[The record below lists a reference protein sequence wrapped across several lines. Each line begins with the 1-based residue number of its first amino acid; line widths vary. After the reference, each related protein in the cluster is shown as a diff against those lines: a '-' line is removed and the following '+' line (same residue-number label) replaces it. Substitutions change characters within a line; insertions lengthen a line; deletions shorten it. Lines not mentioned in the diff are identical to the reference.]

1 MVAGFVVTDRFREV
15 AEEIAE
21 IFGIPPAAVIAVTA
35 MAFSF
40 PDNSHKGS
48 RELRELPT
56 VLIL

>member
-1 MVAGFVVTDRFREV
+1 MVAVRFREV
-15 AEEIAE
+15 AEETAA
-21 IFGIPPAAVIAVTA
+21 IFGVPPAAVIAVTA

-40 PDNSHKGS
+40 PDNSHKGG